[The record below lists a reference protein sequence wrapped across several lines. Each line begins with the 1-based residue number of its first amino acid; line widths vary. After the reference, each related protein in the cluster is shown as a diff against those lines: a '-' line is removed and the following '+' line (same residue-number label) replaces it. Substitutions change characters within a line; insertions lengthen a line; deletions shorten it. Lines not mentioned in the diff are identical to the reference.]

1 MNRKKI
7 DIRDCAGDIIRAMKL
22 GILITTK
29 VGEKVNSMTIGWG
42 TLDIIW
48 ERPVF
53 IAYVRQQ
60 RYTHEMLDQ
69 CQEFT
74 INVPVGE
81 FRHKI
86 LGICGSKSGRDIDK
100 IEAAGLTLVA
110 PEVIGVPG
118 LKELPLTLECRV
130 LYQQEQD
137 PAALPEDI
145 LEGLYP
151 ADESGKRDLHTTY
164 IAEIVDCYMIEE

>member
-42 TLDIIW
+42 TLGIIW

-86 LGICGSKSGRDIDK
+86 LGICGSKSGRDMDK
-100 IEAAGLTLVA
+100 IEAAGLTLVE
-110 PEVIGVPG
+110 PEVINTPAI
-118 LKELPLTLECRV
+118 KELPLTLECRV
-130 LYQQEQD
+130 LYSQEQ
-137 PAALPEDI
+137 
-145 LEGLYP
+145 
-151 ADESGKRDLHTTY
+151 ESGKFNDEITRQFYTMETGDHFCYYGEIESAY
-164 IAEIVDCYMIEE
+164 IIED